1 MNLDENSKNLVGI
14 GECMIELSQA
24 DNGLLR
30 KSFAGDVLNS
40 LWYARL
46 AFGENWNVQFL
57 SAVGRDPMSAE
68 MLQFIGSA
76 GIDTATISRRSDR
89 RPGLYM
95 IHLDG
100 AERSFS
106 YWRETSAARLLASDR
121 AHFAKM
127 IDQASAVYL
136 SGITLAILP
145 EEDLEFVLETL
156 KRARSAGKFIAFDSN
171 IRPALWPDTDRMKQ
185 EIHRAA
191 SVSNL
196 VLPSFDDEVAAF
208 GDESPHH
215 TLQRYFDCGA
225 ETVVLKNGAD
235 TVDVLHE
242 REVLNFPTV
251 PAASPV
257 DTTGAGDSFNGAFLA
272 SFLQTGDIALAVKSG
287 QTCAANVI
295 CHHGALVSGNELAE
309 NWP

>member
-1 MNLDENSKNLVGI
+1 MNTHNKQKNFVGI

-40 LWYARL
+40 LWYAKMAL
-46 AFGENWNVQFL
+46 GQDWAVQFL
-57 SAVGRDPMSAE
+57 SAVGKDPMSDE
-68 MLQFIGSA
+68 MLRFIGSA
-76 GIDTATISRRSDR
+76 GIDVSTVARRSDR

-106 YWRETSAARLLASDR
+106 YWRDTSAARLLAADRTHFSD
-121 AHFAKM
+121 A
-127 IDQASAVYL
+127 IDQASAIYL

-145 EEDLEFVLETL
+145 QEDLDFVLDNL
-156 KRARSAGKFIAFDSN
+156 QKAKADGKLVAFDSN
-171 IRPALWPDTDRMKQ
+171 IRPALWADKDRMKR

-191 SVSNL
+191 SVSTL

-208 GDESPHH
+208 GDESPRH
-215 TLQRYFDCGA
+215 TLERYSDCGA

-235 TVDVLHE
+235 QVDVFRNGAFLG
-242 REVLNFPTV
+242 FPTV
-251 PAASPV
+251 PTSAPV

-272 SFLQTGDIALAVKSG
+272 SFLQTSDIALAVKSG

-295 CHHGALVSGNELAE
+295 CHHGALVNPSDLKQS
-309 NWP
+309 